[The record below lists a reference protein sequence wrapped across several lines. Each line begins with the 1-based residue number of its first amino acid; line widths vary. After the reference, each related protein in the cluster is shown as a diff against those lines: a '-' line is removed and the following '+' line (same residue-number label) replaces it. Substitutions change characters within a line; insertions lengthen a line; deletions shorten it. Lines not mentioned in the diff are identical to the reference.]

1 LHPLYRTW
9 YRSDTSL
16 MLRLFRRSVVASK
29 NQKLVL
35 IQPSFLLSKR
45 SFIAS
50 EVTTPVLKFAFLAPL
65 ASAAV
70 GAIGRTVA
78 SQGIKGA
85 LSAGAKGAAQLATKE
100 GAKGLAG
107 QAAKKIATD
116 KGKETAMNMAMESMR
131 SQQQQNQQKQMQQQ
145 QEQQRLMEA
154 GKAQANTNGGQL

>member
-1 LHPLYRTW
+1 
-9 YRSDTSL
+9 

-35 IQPSFLLSKR
+35 IQPKFLLSKSVHLGLR
-45 SFIAS
+45 SHH
-50 EVTTPVLKFAFLAPL
+50 TPILKLAFLAPL

-70 GAIGRTVA
+70 GAVGRTVA

-100 GAKGLAG
+100 GAKGVAG

-131 SQQQQNQQKQMQQQ
+131 AQQQQNQQKQMQQQ

-154 GKAQANTNGGQL
+154 GKAQASTNGGQL

>member
-1 LHPLYRTW
+1 
-9 YRSDTSL
+9 
-16 MLRLFRRSVVASK
+16 MLRIIRRFVVASDNK
-29 NQKLVL
+29 KRVI
-35 IQPSFLLSKR
+35 IQPSPLLTKCVHLTVVS
-45 SFIAS
+45 AS
-50 EVTTPVLKFAFLAPL
+50 RVTTPILKFAFLAPL

-78 SQGIKGA
+78 SQGVKGA

-131 SQQQQNQQKQMQQQ
+131 AQQQQNQQKQMQQQ

>member
-1 LHPLYRTW
+1 
-9 YRSDTSL
+9 
-16 MLRLFRRSVVASK
+16 MLRFIRRFVVASDNK
-29 NQKLVL
+29 KRVL
-35 IQPSFLLSKR
+35 IQPSTLLTKSVHFNVVT
-45 SFIAS
+45 SS
-50 EVTTPVLKFAFLAPL
+50 EVTTPILKFAFLAPL

-78 SQGIKGA
+78 SQGVKGA

-131 SQQQQNQQKQMQQQ
+131 AQQQQNQQKQMQQQ

>member
-1 LHPLYRTW
+1 
-9 YRSDTSL
+9 

-107 QAAKKIATD
+107 QAAKKLATD
-116 KGKETAMNMAMESMR
+116 KGKEAAMDMAMESMR

-154 GKAQANTNGGQL
+154 GKAQASTNGGQL